1 MPSDT
6 PTGSPARPG
15 PTLEPRALELRITL
29 ADIKPPIWRLVR
41 VPDEYTL
48 DQLHRIIQL
57 LFGWLDYH
65 LYAFEAGERRFE
77 KPDEEAEGEDSTVVQ
92 LRDLMLSKGAR
103 MAYTYDFGDDW
114 LHKIVVKD
122 VYPSTHLDDGP
133 PLPLLLGGKRAGP
146 HEDSGGPFGCQRM
159 VEALRDSKHPEHKKY
174 RGWAGD
180 YDPER
185 FDIWMA
191 RNNLTLAAAWGAI

>member
-1 MPSDT
+1 M
-6 PTGSPARPG
+6 
-15 PTLEPRALELRITL
+15 LELRITL
-29 ADIKPPIWRLVR
+29 EDIKPPIWRLVR

-77 KPDEEAEGEDSTVVQ
+77 KPDEEAEGEDSTAVR

-103 MAYTYDFGDDW
+103 FTYTYDFGDDW

-122 VYPSTHLDDGP
+122 VHTSTHLDDEP
-133 PLPLLLGGKRAGP
+133 SLPLLLGGKRAGP
-146 HEDSGGPFGCQRM
+146 HEDSGGPYGYQRM
-159 VEALRDSKHPEHKKY
+159 VEALRDRKHPEHKKY

-191 RNNLTLAAAWGAI
+191 RNNLVLAAAWGSL